1 MARKTIH
8 IEKVEAGM
16 KIAAAVVTVSGQR
29 LLAAGALLD
38 NDNIS
43 QLKRAGI
50 RYVQIYE
57 AAYQESINTEVFQDI
72 LKTMNARA
80 STVAEA
86 PPPAAPAAEPIPPA
100 SPPPAVPDPDAVEMD
115 REKKIEDAKKAAST
129 QRAKYAEDKKVYS
142 QKFGEQYTTVSYTL
156 GDPSPRQRT
165 APDAPFVDLLNV
177 LARNM
182 TDKLIFER
190 KIDEDT
196 VELLVRD
203 VVSELSN
210 RENVMQLLTTAYSV
224 SRYLLSHMVN
234 VSLFSMRLA
243 AEMKL
248 SSTEV
253 VDVAIGAIL
262 HDIGMVLIPVGLW
275 TSRRELNPQSRVEV
289 QKHTEL
295 GHRLIRETPGTRE
308 AWALPALEHH
318 ERLDGGG
325 YPAGRHGN
333 DLTVASRIVQICDV
347 YEAMTSDRSY
357 RYAKFPDVSMK
368 HILGSPDQ
376 FDRDISQVFCK
387 SLGFYPEGYSV
398 KLSSGEQ
405 AVVLSSNPKNVF
417 RPVIRLLTNSAGS
430 TLTPE
435 AQLVLDLS
443 HRLDLRII
451 EISNRRLP
459 TAS

>member
-8 IEKVEAGM
+8 IEKVEQGM

-29 LLAAGALLD
+29 LLAAGVLLD
-38 NDNIS
+38 NDNIA
-43 QLKRAGI
+43 QLKKAGI

-57 AAYQESINTEVFQDI
+57 AAYQESINADVFQDI
-72 LKTMNARA
+72 IKGMNAREA
-80 STVAEA
+80 AGAEA
-86 PPPAAPAAEPIPPA
+86 PPAPVPAVEPSPPAAPLPAPPA
-100 SPPPAVPDPDAVEMD
+100 EATEED
-115 REKKIEDAKKAAST
+115 REKKVEDVKKTTASL
-129 QRAKYAEDKKVYS
+129 RAKYAEEKKEYS
-142 QKFGEQYTTVSYTL
+142 QKYGEKYTTISYTL
-156 GDPSPRQRT
+156 GEPAPRQST

-196 VELLVRD
+196 IQLMVRD

-210 RENVMQLLTTAYSV
+210 RQNVMRLLTTAYSV

-262 HDIGMVLIPVGLW
+262 HDIGMVLIPVGFW
-275 TSRRELNPQSRVEV
+275 TTRRELNPQTRSEV

-295 GHRLIRETPGTRE
+295 GYRLIRETPNTRE
-308 AWALPALEHH
+308 AWAVPALEHH

-325 YPAGRHGN
+325 YPAGKQGGQ
-333 DLTVASRIVQICDV
+333 LTVASRIVQICDV

-368 HILGSPDQ
+368 HILGSPEQ
-376 FDRDISQVFCK
+376 FDRDIAQIFCK
-387 SLGFYPEGYSV
+387 SLGFYPEGYTV

-417 RPVIRLLTNSAGS
+417 RPLIRLLTNSAGS

-459 TAS
+459 AAS